1 MFAVTMCG
9 VYAIFRKQH
18 SSKLLNSRLPVVV
31 IAVAAAVVAH
41 LGILGPSRFVFI
53 TKFNLNSG

>member
-18 SSKLLNSRLPVVV
+18 SSKLLNSRLPLVV
-31 IAVAAAVVAH
+31 IVAVVAH
-41 LGILGPSRFVFI
+41 LGILGPGRFVFI

>member
-1 MFAVTMCG
+1 MLFAVTMCG

-18 SSKLLNSRLPVVV
+18 SSKLLNSRLLAVVV
-31 IAVAAAVVAH
+31 AVAAH

>member
-1 MFAVTMCG
+1 MCG
-9 VYAIFRKQH
+9 IYAIFRKQH

-41 LGILGPSRFVFI
+41 LGILGPGRFVFI